1 MKALAILFRVVFSII
16 ILLACAFYLQ
26 VSPTATLGQ
35 YCDSLNTDSLLSML
49 SSVNAVTVSLVV
61 ILILGIFSWARLL
74 DAVWNVLFCASIL
87 ILLAG
92 GLYVAFGPGI
102 ALPSAIYHNEAV
114 NQFCQ
119 PLTTYQVP
127 LAIITLIF
135 VAGWLCAS
143 ACVRV
148 AITAVVSYGLWYGIT
163 ELFSYIVYLWGN
175 SDTPAMPE
183 ALNMVQGTPWVIA
196 AVPAAFFLIY
206 ALLMAFFET
215 YITHAP
221 AQAAKVAD
229 SPKTEEKPAEE
240 PAKDKEEPKAGS
252 AAESKAA
259 GEAPKLKLVTKP
271 ATEAPKVKK
280 ELKTDSKPAADPP
293 KTAEKPAEEAPKP
306 ENEPKKEETPAT
318 EAPKAEKNQTVD
330 SPKAQEANKEEEK
343 PTEAPQKNQEESKV
357 EEKPA
362 NEAPPSEEKPAEA
375 ASAK

>member
-87 ILLAG
+87 VLLAG

-127 LAIITLIF
+127 IAIITLIF

-240 PAKDKEEPKAGS
+240 PAKDKEGS

-271 ATEAPKVKK
+271 ATEAPKAKK
-280 ELKTDSKPAADPP
+280 ELKTDAKPAAEPP

-306 ENEPKKEETPAT
+306 QKEPKIEEKPAA
-318 EAPKAEKNQTVD
+318 EAPKNEKNQTDD

-343 PTEAPQKNQEESKV
+343 PTEYTPKNQEESKV
-357 EEKPA
+357 GEKPA
-362 NEAPPSEEKPAEA
+362 NEAPQSEEKPAEA
-375 ASAK
+375 ASTK